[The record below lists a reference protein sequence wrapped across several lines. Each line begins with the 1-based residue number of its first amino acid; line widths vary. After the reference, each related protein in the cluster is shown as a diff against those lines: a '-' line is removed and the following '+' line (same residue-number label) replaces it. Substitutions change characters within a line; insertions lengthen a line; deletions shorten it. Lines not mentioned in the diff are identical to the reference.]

1 MSRDLRRPAYWR
13 LLLAGILLGMAL
25 GMAGCS
31 STKADMQRSDV
42 EQMYKDGR
50 IDRITYE
57 DMMQKIADKEAAAHA
72 AGVDAATVDA
82 APRAL
87 PPPAIDTDQPA
98 PPPPGQAPY

>member
-1 MSRDLRRPAYWR
+1 LF
-13 LLLAGILLGMAL
+13 LAGILLGLTL

-31 STKADMQRSDV
+31 STKADMQRSYV
-42 EQMYKDGR
+42 EQMYKDKR

-72 AGVDAATVDA
+72 AAVDAATVDA
-82 APRAL
+82 APGAL
-87 PPPAIDTDQPA
+87 PPPAIDTDHPA

>member
-1 MSRDLRRPAYWR
+1 MSHDSRRPAFWR
-13 LLLAGILLGMAL
+13 LFLAGILLGLTL

-72 AGVDAATVDA
+72 KTVE
-82 APRAL
+82 APTAS
-87 PPPAIDTDQPA
+87 PTPTIDSSQPA